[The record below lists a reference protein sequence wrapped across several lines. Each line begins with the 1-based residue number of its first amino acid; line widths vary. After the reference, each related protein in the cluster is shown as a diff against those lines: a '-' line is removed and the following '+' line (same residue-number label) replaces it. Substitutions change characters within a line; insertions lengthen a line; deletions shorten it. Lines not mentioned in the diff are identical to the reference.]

1 MYFHIAETLKPIQ
14 AEEIEVWEK
23 IAVILKPEEIE
34 ANKLPPMLLPPDSM
48 LCTEKIRGCRL
59 IVEQS
64 RILGEIHSPAR
75 PHQKEKRIVF
85 TWWNSNLLFIDPDGE
100 AGECMER
107 VRSLRPHH
115 ADGADDLL
123 MDFYL
128 ALIMDDLIYIQN
140 MEERSSG
147 LEQMV
152 LDNRTDK
159 FIRQMSQLRKELNQ
173 HNRYYAQ
180 MNDMVATLQENTA
193 DLLDECSSGR
203 LQYILR
209 RLNRLQEETQML
221 REYAS
226 QVSSEYQAQVDL
238 GQNRIMKLLTI
249 VTTIFMPLSLIAGWY
264 GMNFVNMPEL
274 HWVYGYPA
282 VIVLSALIAGG
293 CIYYVKKKRY
303 W

>member
-1 MYFHIAETLKPIQ
+1 
-14 AEEIEVWEK
+14 
-23 IAVILKPEEIE
+23 
-34 ANKLPPMLLPPDSM
+34 
-48 LCTEKIRGCRL
+48 
-59 IVEQS
+59 
-64 RILGEIHSPAR
+64 
-75 PHQKEKRIVF
+75 
-85 TWWNSNLLFIDPDGE
+85 
-100 AGECMER
+100 
-107 VRSLRPHH
+107 
-115 ADGADDLL
+115 

-128 ALIMDDLIYIQN
+128 ALIMDDLSHIQN
-140 MEERSSG
+140 MEERISG

-152 LDNRTDK
+152 LDNRTEK

-180 MNDMVATLQENTA
+180 MNDMVVTLQENAT
-193 DLLDECSSGR
+193 DLLDECSSSR

-282 VIVLSALIAGG
+282 VIALSALIVGG
-293 CIYYVKKKRY
+293 CIFYFKKKRY

>member
-1 MYFHIAETLKPIQ
+1 MSFETLKPIQ
-14 AEEIEVWEK
+14 PEEIPLWEK
-23 IAVILKPEEIE
+23 IAVILKPEDI
-34 ANKLPPMLLPPDSM
+34 AHSNLPPQLLPPDSM
-48 LCTEKIRGCRL
+48 LSAGKNTGCRL
-59 IVEQS
+59 TVEQN
-64 RILGEIHSPAR
+64 RILGELHIPEK
-75 PHQKEKRIVF
+75 PHQQETHIVF
-85 TWWNSNLLFIDPDGE
+85 TWWNSNLLFVDPDGE
-100 AGECMER
+100 AAQCMAR
-107 VRSLRPHH
+107 VRKMRPHH

-128 ALIMDDLIYIQN
+128 ALIMDDLSHIQN
-140 MEERSSG
+140 MEERISW

-152 LDNRTDK
+152 LDNRTEK

-180 MNDMVATLQENTA
+180 MNDMVATLQENAT
-193 DLLDECSSGR
+193 DLLDECSSSR

-264 GMNFVNMPEL
+264 
-274 HWVYGYPA
+274 
-282 VIVLSALIAGG
+282 
-293 CIYYVKKKRY
+293 
-303 W
+303 